1 MNNNDILRRLRYA
14 FNISNPQ
21 MSEIFKLSG
30 YAITEAKIL
39 TLLKKEEE
47 EGYIECSDLEMSSF
61 LNGLIT
67 QRRGKKD
74 SSGAEPEIKPEM
86 KMSNNLVLKK
96 LRIALDFKEEDMLA
110 VFKLA
115 DFDVSRPE
123 LTAIFRKKGHKNYKD
138 CKDQMLKNFLQGLTI
153 RLRKGDDI

>member
-1 MNNNDILRRLRYA
+1 MNNNDILRRVRYA
-14 FNISNPQ
+14 LNISNPG

-30 YAITEAKIL
+30 YDITEAKIL

-47 EGYIECSDLEMSSF
+47 EGFVECSDMEMILF
-61 LNGLIT
+61 LDGLIT
-67 QRRGKKD
+67 QRRGKRE
-74 SSGAEPEIKPEM
+74 GVVAEPEVQPEVRVT
-86 KMSNNLVLKK
+86 NNMVLKK

-115 DFDVSRPE
+115 EFEVSRPE
-123 LTAIFRKKGHKNYKD
+123 LSAIFRKKGHKNYKP

-153 RLRKGDDI
+153 HLRKS

>member
-14 FNISNPQ
+14 LNLSNPE
-21 MSEIFKLSG
+21 MAEIFKLSG
-30 YAITEAKIL
+30 YDIIEARIL
-39 TLLKKEEE
+39 TLLKKEED
-47 EGYIECSDLEMSSF
+47 EGYIECSDMEMSLF

-74 SSGAEPEIKPEM
+74 SPEPEHKPEV
-86 KMSNNLVLKK
+86 KMTNNLVLKK
-96 LRIALDFKEEDMLA
+96 LRIALDFKEEEMLA

-115 DFDVSRPE
+115 DFNVSRPE
-123 LTAIFRKKGHKNYKD
+123 LTAIFRKKGHKNYKV

-153 RLRKGDDI
+153 RFRKGGDL

>member
-1 MNNNDILRRLRYA
+1 MNNNYILRRLRYA

-21 MSEIFKLSG
+21 MSEIFKLSA
-30 YAITEAKIL
+30 YDITEARIL
-39 TLLKKEEE
+39 TFLKKEED
-47 EGYIECSDLEMSSF
+47 EGYIECSGMEMSLF

-74 SSGAEPEIKPEM
+74 SPEAEPENKPEV
-86 KMSNNLVLKK
+86 KMTNNLVLKK

-138 CKDQMLKNFLQGLTI
+138 CKDQMLKNFLQGLTAY
-153 RLRKGDDI
+153 LR